1 VLRRSLFLA
10 LALVAAAGS
19 AYAHLASDSYLRIE
33 IDAAGTIGGQWD
45 IALRDLDVAVG
56 LDADQDGAI
65 TWGELRAKQ
74 REVEA
79 YAFGRLAL
87 AGEGFLCRL
96 IPAPLMVDHHAGSA
110 YAVLPF
116 SAECPSGG
124 RLSLRYRLLF
134 DLDPSH
140 RGLLTIAAG
149 RQVSSDVL
157 TPEHAEVAIDAG
169 PASLADQIGQF
180 LRFGFD
186 HILLGYDHLLFIAV
200 LLVTAAL
207 RRPAGNGWVAI
218 DGLGRVLL
226 ETIKTLTA
234 FTLAHA
240 IVLTAALITQ
250 VSVTARLVEPAV
262 AVTIMLAALDNI
274 RPILPRLR
282 WQVAFLFGLIHG
294 LSFASAL
301 GPMRLPPLGMALAL
315 GSFNLGIEAGQIALA
330 LLLVPIAFALRH
342 EAAYR
347 RLVAPAASLA
357 ILLLAGAWFLDRVF
371 AFDLLSLQ
379 AALVA
384 DVRVIAQTP

>member
-1 VLRRSLFLA
+1 VLTRCLLLSLA
-10 LALVAAAGS
+10 LLAPASTAR
-19 AYAHLASDSYLRIE
+19 AHLASDSYLRIE
-33 IDAAGTIGGQWD
+33 IGTAGTVGGQWD

-65 TWGELRAKQ
+65 TWGEVQAKQ
-74 REVEA
+74 REIEA

-87 AGEGFLCRL
+87 AGESVLCRL
-96 IPAPLMVDHHAGSA
+96 IPAALMVDYHAGSA

-116 SAECPSGG
+116 TAECPSDG
-124 RLSLRYRLLF
+124 RLTLRYRLLF

-149 RQVSSDVL
+149 GQVSSDVL
-157 TPEHAEVAIDAG
+157 TPEHDDSVIDAG
-169 PASLADQIGQF
+169 PPPLAEQVAQF
-180 LRFGFD
+180 LHFGID
-186 HILLGYDHLLFIAV
+186 HILLGYDHLLFIGV

-207 RRPAGNGWVAI
+207 RRPAGNDWVPI

-240 IVLTAALITQ
+240 IVLTAALIGRIS
-250 VSVTARLVEPAV
+250 VSARLVEPAV
-262 AVTIMLAALDNI
+262 AVTIMLAALDNM

-301 GPMRLPPLGMALAL
+301 GPMRLPPFGMALAL

-330 LLLVPIAFALRH
+330 ILLVPIVFIMRY
-342 EAAYR
+342 EAIYR
-347 RLVAPAASLA
+347 RIVTPAASFVA
-357 ILLLAGAWFLDRVF
+357 ATLAGLWLIDRVF
-371 AFDLLSLQ
+371 ALDLLYFQPL
-379 AALVA
+379 AAA
-384 DVRVIAQTP
+384 AIAR

>member
-1 VLRRSLFLA
+1 MLRRLVLSLA
-10 LALVAAAGS
+10 LIAAAGT
-19 AYAHLASDSYLRIE
+19 AQAHLASDSYLRIE
-33 IDAAGTIGGQWD
+33 IGEGGAIGGQWD

-65 TWGELRAKQ
+65 TWGELRAKTQ
-74 REVEA
+74 EIES
-79 YAFGRLAL
+79 YAFGRLTL
-87 AGEGFLCRL
+87 ARAGRDCRL
-96 IPAPLMVDHHAGSA
+96 LPTSLMVDYHAGSA

-116 SAECPSGG
+116 SAECPSSGP
-124 RLSLRYRLLF
+124 LTLRYRLLF

-140 RGLLTIAAG
+140 RGLLTVAAG
-149 RQVSSDVL
+149 ERVSSEVL
-157 TPEHAEVAIDAG
+157 TPERAEVALDAG
-169 PASLADQIGQF
+169 PARLGDQVLQF

-207 RRPAGNGWVAI
+207 RRPRGDGWLPI
-218 DGLGRVLL
+218 DGLGRVLV

-240 IVLTAALITQ
+240 IVLTPAVLGAVNLP
-250 VSVTARLVEPAV
+250 ARLVEPAV
-262 AVTIMLAALDNI
+262 AVTIMLAAFDNI
-274 RPILPRLR
+274 HPILPRLR

-301 GPMRLPPLGMALAL
+301 GPMRLPPLSLVLAL
-315 GSFNLGIEAGQIALA
+315 GSFNLGVEGGQIALA

-347 RLVAPAASLA
+347 RFLTPAASLGA
-357 ILLLAGAWFLDRVF
+357 MLLAGAWFLDRVF
-371 AFDLLSLQ
+371 ALNLLPLQ
-379 AALVA
+379 PLAVAAMG
-384 DVRVIAQTP
+384 R